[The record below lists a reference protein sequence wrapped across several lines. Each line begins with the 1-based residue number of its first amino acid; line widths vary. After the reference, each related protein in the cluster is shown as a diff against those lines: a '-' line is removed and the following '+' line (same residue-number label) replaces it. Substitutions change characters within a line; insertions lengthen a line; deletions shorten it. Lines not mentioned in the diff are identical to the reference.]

1 MRIMR
6 QKKQIL
12 YWLLPL
18 MGTAF
23 ALWYVKNA
31 TADVVYSDY
40 IRLVN
45 SYLPDVWNP
54 AKFFV
59 PDVLTRIP
67 VSYLARIVN
76 VELFG
81 FSVTFERVLG
91 VLSLGLSGA
100 VFGLYCRE
108 RRVGFLWFALLS
120 AVMFSLNKWEML
132 TNGSGWAHFLA
143 FACFYYHEVVLDR
156 VWAGEEK
163 THDRLKLCILPWL
176 VILGAAGPY
185 CASYAATLLLSY
197 GFCMVRDHY
206 RRADGKWDRRYV
218 LYGLCALLPL
228 LLYMLSNSFAVN
240 EHAGATGRSLGQ
252 ILADHPSFP
261 VRFLLKSFAGI
272 LVGGEELQAAE
283 VTAFTPIDF
292 FGRRNRELKRV
303 HTYIRKKRRK
313 NEMELALLDA
323 FAHYYEQGC
332 EAEQLETAEHNYDYL
347 QREAAEQGKLMHG
360 SYNYH
365 NIVFQ
370 GREVVTSNFE
380 NAKVGIQIMDLYGFL
395 RKTME
400 KNGWKQDLGRRM
412 IASYEEKRSLSEEER
427 HLLYTLLLYPEKY
440 WKQCNFYYNG
450 KKSWMSSKSY
460 EKLLRIRGQ
469 EEGRIQFLEMIKDVL
484 F

>member
-1 MRIMR
+1 MDDKIEEILAQYPVQIESRKRIRGAILLETREGQYLLREYNGSASRLEREERIKESLMSHGYR
-6 QKKQIL
+6 KVDKALANKQGEL
-12 YWLLPL
+12 
-18 MGTAF
+18 
-23 ALWYVKNA
+23 
-31 TADVVYSDY
+31 
-40 IRLVN
+40 
-45 SYLPDVWNP
+45 
-54 AKFFV
+54 
-59 PDVLTRIP
+59 LTRD
-67 VSYLARIVN
+67 
-76 VELFG
+76 G
-81 FSVTFERVLG
+81 
-91 VLSLGLSGA
+91 SGNIW
-100 VFGLYCRE
+100 LMKR
-108 RRVGFLWFALLS
+108 WFAGRECDLKDAKQVCRAMSHL
-120 AVMFSLNKWEML
+120 AML
-132 TNGSGWAHFLA
+132 HLWMSEQ
-143 FACFYYHEVVLDR
+143 HEVDVRTQQTENAEKLTPSGREAIFDSGELASSDR
-156 VWAGEEK
+156 E
-163 THDRLKLCILPWL
+163 TDL
-176 VILGAAGPY
+176 
-185 CASYAATLLLSY
+185 
-197 GFCMVRDHY
+197 
-206 RRADGKWDRRYV
+206 
-218 LYGLCALLPL
+218 
-228 LLYMLSNSFAVN
+228 
-240 EHAGATGRSLGQ
+240 
-252 ILADHPSFP
+252 
-261 VRFLLKSFAGI
+261 
-272 LVGGEELQAAE
+272 GGEELQAAE

-365 NIVFQ
+365 NIIFQ

>member
-1 MRIMR
+1 MDDKIEEILAQYLLREYNGSASRLEREERIKESLMSHGYR
-6 QKKQIL
+6 KVDKALANKQGEL
-12 YWLLPL
+12 
-18 MGTAF
+18 
-23 ALWYVKNA
+23 
-31 TADVVYSDY
+31 
-40 IRLVN
+40 
-45 SYLPDVWNP
+45 
-54 AKFFV
+54 
-59 PDVLTRIP
+59 LTRD
-67 VSYLARIVN
+67 
-76 VELFG
+76 G
-81 FSVTFERVLG
+81 
-91 VLSLGLSGA
+91 SGNIW
-100 VFGLYCRE
+100 LMKR
-108 RRVGFLWFALLS
+108 WFAGRECDLKDAKQVCRAMSHL
-120 AVMFSLNKWEML
+120 AML
-132 TNGSGWAHFLA
+132 HLWMSEQQEDIRTQQTENAEELASSGRETDL
-143 FACFYYHEVVLDR
+143 
-156 VWAGEEK
+156 
-163 THDRLKLCILPWL
+163 
-176 VILGAAGPY
+176 
-185 CASYAATLLLSY
+185 
-197 GFCMVRDHY
+197 
-206 RRADGKWDRRYV
+206 
-218 LYGLCALLPL
+218 
-228 LLYMLSNSFAVN
+228 
-240 EHAGATGRSLGQ
+240 
-252 ILADHPSFP
+252 
-261 VRFLLKSFAGI
+261 
-272 LVGGEELQAAE
+272 GGEELQAAE

-347 QREAAEQGKLMHG
+347 QREAAEQGKLMH
-360 SYNYH
+360 
-365 NIVFQ
+365 

>member
-1 MRIMR
+1 MDDKIEEILAQYPVQIESRKRIRGAILLETREGQYLLREYNGSASRLEREECIKESLMSHGYR
-6 QKKQIL
+6 KVDKALANKQGEL
-12 YWLLPL
+12 
-18 MGTAF
+18 
-23 ALWYVKNA
+23 
-31 TADVVYSDY
+31 
-40 IRLVN
+40 
-45 SYLPDVWNP
+45 
-54 AKFFV
+54 
-59 PDVLTRIP
+59 LTRDGSGNIWLMKRWFAGRECDLKDAKQ
-67 VSYLARIVN
+67 VCRAMSHLAMLHLWMSEQQEVDIRTQQTEN
-76 VELFG
+76 AEELTSSGRETDLGGVEL
-81 FSVTFERVLG
+81 
-91 VLSLGLSGA
+91 
-100 VFGLYCRE
+100 
-108 RRVGFLWFALLS
+108 
-120 AVMFSLNKWEML
+120 
-132 TNGSGWAHFLA
+132 H
-143 FACFYYHEVVLDR
+143 
-156 VWAGEEK
+156 
-163 THDRLKLCILPWL
+163 
-176 VILGAAGPY
+176 
-185 CASYAATLLLSY
+185 
-197 GFCMVRDHY
+197 
-206 RRADGKWDRRYV
+206 
-218 LYGLCALLPL
+218 
-228 LLYMLSNSFAVN
+228 
-240 EHAGATGRSLGQ
+240 
-252 ILADHPSFP
+252 
-261 VRFLLKSFAGI
+261 
-272 LVGGEELQAAE
+272 AAE

>member
-218 LYGLCALLPL
+218 LYVLCALLPL
-228 LLYMLSNSFAVN
+228 LLYMLSNSFAVIFCLF
-240 EHAGATGRSLGQ
+240 G
-252 ILADHPSFP
+252 
-261 VRFLLKSFAGI
+261 
-272 LVGGEELQAAE
+272 
-283 VTAFTPIDF
+283 FT
-292 FGRRNRELKRV
+292 
-303 HTYIRKKRRK
+303 
-313 NEMELALLDA
+313 
-323 FAHYYEQGC
+323 
-332 EAEQLETAEHNYDYL
+332 
-347 QREAAEQGKLMHG
+347 
-360 SYNYH
+360 
-365 NIVFQ
+365 
-370 GREVVTSNFE
+370 
-380 NAKVGIQIMDLYGFL
+380 
-395 RKTME
+395 
-400 KNGWKQDLGRRM
+400 
-412 IASYEEKRSLSEEER
+412 
-427 HLLYTLLLYPEKY
+427 
-440 WKQCNFYYNG
+440 
-450 KKSWMSSKSY
+450 
-460 EKLLRIRGQ
+460 
-469 EEGRIQFLEMIKDVL
+469 
-484 F
+484 

>member
-1 MRIMR
+1 MDDKIEEILAQYPVQIESRKRIRGAILLETREGQYLLREYNGSASHLEREERIKESLMSHGYR
-6 QKKQIL
+6 KVDKALANKQGEL
-12 YWLLPL
+12 
-18 MGTAF
+18 
-23 ALWYVKNA
+23 
-31 TADVVYSDY
+31 
-40 IRLVN
+40 
-45 SYLPDVWNP
+45 
-54 AKFFV
+54 
-59 PDVLTRIP
+59 LTRD
-67 VSYLARIVN
+67 
-76 VELFG
+76 G
-81 FSVTFERVLG
+81 
-91 VLSLGLSGA
+91 SGNIW
-100 VFGLYCRE
+100 LMKR
-108 RRVGFLWFALLS
+108 WFAGRECDLKDAKQVCRAMSHL
-120 AVMFSLNKWEML
+120 AML
-132 TNGSGWAHFLA
+132 HLWMSEQHEDIRTQQTENAEELTSSGRETDL
-143 FACFYYHEVVLDR
+143 
-156 VWAGEEK
+156 
-163 THDRLKLCILPWL
+163 
-176 VILGAAGPY
+176 
-185 CASYAATLLLSY
+185 
-197 GFCMVRDHY
+197 
-206 RRADGKWDRRYV
+206 
-218 LYGLCALLPL
+218 
-228 LLYMLSNSFAVN
+228 
-240 EHAGATGRSLGQ
+240 
-252 ILADHPSFP
+252 
-261 VRFLLKSFAGI
+261 
-272 LVGGEELQAAE
+272 GGEELQAAE
-283 VTAFTPIDF
+283 VTVFTPIDF

-347 QREAAEQGKLMHG
+347 QREAVEQGKLMHG

>member
-1 MRIMR
+1 MDDKIEEILAQYPVQIESRKRIRGAILLETREGQYLLREYNGSASRLEREERIKESLMSHGYR
-6 QKKQIL
+6 KVDKALANKQGEL
-12 YWLLPL
+12 
-18 MGTAF
+18 
-23 ALWYVKNA
+23 
-31 TADVVYSDY
+31 
-40 IRLVN
+40 
-45 SYLPDVWNP
+45 
-54 AKFFV
+54 
-59 PDVLTRIP
+59 LTRD
-67 VSYLARIVN
+67 
-76 VELFG
+76 G
-81 FSVTFERVLG
+81 
-91 VLSLGLSGA
+91 SGNIW
-100 VFGLYCRE
+100 LMKR
-108 RRVGFLWFALLS
+108 WFAGRECDLKDAKQVCRAMSHL
-120 AVMFSLNKWEML
+120 AML
-132 TNGSGWAHFLA
+132 HLWMSEQQEDIRTQQTENAEELASSGRETDL
-143 FACFYYHEVVLDR
+143 
-156 VWAGEEK
+156 
-163 THDRLKLCILPWL
+163 
-176 VILGAAGPY
+176 
-185 CASYAATLLLSY
+185 
-197 GFCMVRDHY
+197 
-206 RRADGKWDRRYV
+206 
-218 LYGLCALLPL
+218 
-228 LLYMLSNSFAVN
+228 
-240 EHAGATGRSLGQ
+240 
-252 ILADHPSFP
+252 
-261 VRFLLKSFAGI
+261 
-272 LVGGEELQAAE
+272 GGEELQAAE

-303 HTYIRKKRRK
+303 HTYIRKKRRQ